1 MLDIDHCLFQPSLSS
16 FQDRSEEIDSENSR
30 QKIGDRREEWQ
41 KLESTFDLL
50 PGIPVIK
57 LGYDPS
63 R

>member
-16 FQDRSEEIDSENSR
+16 FRDQSEEIDSELR
-30 QKIGDRREEWQ
+30 TEDRREGWQ

-50 PGIPVIK
+50 PGIPIIK
-57 LGYDPS
+57 LGYDQS